1 MWCSYVFWY
10 VFVKSTFFPLLD
22 CRVIRVLPPSLEEIK
37 VAKDQ
42 EKEEKIL
49 GKRKKRFFPP
59 YNVFKY
65 ELQQLD
71 SDNHD
76 LKIVEANDIRRE
88 PGIYMRRKNL
98 LFLKNMMEFDKNGGS
113 YYRVLKSVR
122 EKYDLDSMPFDE
134 IFSGPEPEFE
144 TDIKPLPD
152 DALFSDEDDSNDSAI
167 ANSKKPKEEFMEIPL
182 EKDSGLCGKYWET
195 PAKRS
200 NSHWWPPNTALSATS
215 ASGSKMTTTADDQKN
230 DSLMELAAEIAAQST
245 PPKKPTSVSGQPAPE
260 ETTSDPQQASNFRQ
274 PSPKMS
280 SDVIT
285 TTASTSSGPGEVC
298 TF

>member
-1 MWCSYVFWY
+1 M
-10 VFVKSTFFPLLD
+10 KSTFFPLLD
-22 CRVIRVLPPSLEEIK
+22 CTVIRVLPPSPEEIK

-98 LFLKNMMEFDKNGGS
+98 LFLKNMMEFDKKGGS

-122 EKYDLDSMPFDE
+122 EKYDLDGMPFDE

-144 TDIKPLPD
+144 TDIKTPEN
-152 DALFSDEDDSNDSAI
+152 ALFSDEEDDSDDSTI
-167 ANSKKPKEEFMEIPL
+167 ANSKNPKEEFMEIPL
-182 EKDSGLCGKYWET
+182 EKGRDMLPKLIKIWLHLIEFLNQENLWSRDVTENMFLCINRICCLIERRKCKPDYYLDTYYYLEPKYV
-195 PAKRS
+195 AF
-200 NSHWWPPNTALSATS
+200 NLC
-215 ASGSKMTTTADDQKN
+215 
-230 DSLMELAAEIAAQST
+230 
-245 PPKKPTSVSGQPAPE
+245 KKFG
-260 ETTSDPQQASNFRQ
+260 
-274 PSPKMS
+274 KMS
-280 SDVIT
+280 LIKIIINPAYSANFMIC
-285 TTASTSSGPGEVC
+285 TSHEHIRDAKESHG
-298 TF
+298 TFLWQVTCKNFHE